1 MFCSFVNWS
10 IWTFFSQHTFLK
22 HVKPGWVML
31 PKHWNH
37 FAHIKISQ
45 DDSLEGSLVLYW
57 RWPISGPK
65 MAPLFSAEWLN
76 QGNSLSDA
84 LKPVRRGGALNFHDA
99 IDMIG
104 AAFWEAII
112 MKWVRRTKGLHVGVV
127 WKLGTA
133 KSHGEW
139 SFPSLKLPFWG
150 VYTFSDTP
158 IEDGLAKA
166 GFPRKKIM
174 HVINIWYPWSSQY

>member
-10 IWTFFSQHTFLK
+10 ILTCFFLNVHFLK

-31 PKHWNH
+31 PNIGTILPTSRYLKMILSK
-37 FAHIKISQ
+37 ALRCCIE
-45 DDSLEGSLVLYW
+45 DDQFLV
-57 RWPISGPK
+57 PK
-65 MAPLFSAEWLN
+65 WSRYFQQNDWTN

-84 LKPVRRGGALNFHDA
+84 LKTVRRGGALNFHDA

-112 MKWVRRTKGLHVGVV
+112 ILKWVRRTKGLHVGVV
-127 WKLGTA
+127 WLLCTA

-139 SFPSLKLPFWG
+139 SFPLLKLPFWG
-150 VYTFSDTP
+150 VFLHFQSHP
-158 IEDGLAKA
+158 
-166 GFPRKKIM
+166 
-174 HVINIWYPWSSQY
+174 